1 MTSVVPHIHQEAWLE
16 TIFSSRNAIRG
27 GVIRRQT
34 SDIHRIVGRDR
45 FLAELERRGYRAVEN
60 AGQTIIFCNA
70 EPIRVLR

>member
-1 MTSVVPHIHQEAWLE
+1 MSKTVPYIAPEIWLE

-34 SDIHRIVGRDR
+34 SDIHRIVGQDR
-45 FLAELERRGYRAVEN
+45 FLDELNRRGYRAVEN

-70 EPIRVLR
+70 EPIHIVR